1 VLNHQLGQKTDH
13 AQGEREKQRKCAGF
27 ACFGF
32 PGQVADNKHNKQDEP
47 GKAPAHAKLGELGF
61 IHAKNG
67 GFHRL
72 KLSTSLLLQAAG
84 DQLCDMLL
92 KVVTGFAFK
101 SAFGKGMPAAKH
113 KADHGV
119 GGDAGI
125 GDFIALCLSNA

>member
-1 VLNHQLGQKTDH
+1 MSNNYLNINPI
-13 AQGEREKQRKCAGF
+13 AKQFSIETLRIF
-27 ACFGF
+27 ENES
-32 PGQVADNKHNKQDEP
+32 VE
-47 GKAPAHAKLGELGF
+47 EL
-61 IHAKNG
+61 IQ
-67 GFHRL
+67 

-101 SAFGKGMPAAKH
+101 SAFGKSMPAAKH

-119 GGDAGI
+119 GGDASI